1 MIWLIAIL
9 LLAAFAGFGYL
20 RGSIQMGISVLG
32 LFIGL
37 LLAMPLAPLMM
48 PIYTASGVTNLILL
62 SVLPPITAFV
72 VIGLI
77 FMTVG
82 IVVHMKVKKHFRF
95 KTDEASQLMWK
106 RLNQRAGVAFG
117 LVAGVFYTIVLGVG
131 IYSVGYLTFQVS
143 TDTDPGW
150 LKFITDSRVAM
161 DQKGLGK
168 MAASLDPMPD
178 KFYEVSDILGLSH
191 RNPLLENRYRNY
203 PPFLKMSDRADIQEI
218 AGDADFHNMLV
229 QQASLADI
237 MKHPLGQKVMSNG
250 ELFDVLVNQTDLNDL
265 RNFLENGESAVYDD
279 EKILGRWE
287 LNGNALI
294 NYTKRNT
301 AGIKSRELVALK
313 TLVENY
319 LDGSSL
325 IAYTDNTYKIVAKE
339 VPVVEE
345 EEAPRPDFN
354 AGGFGGQPAMS
365 PEMSARYG
373 LGGRGGGGGRPQQA
387 AAQAPKPRAKASI
400 NIGGEG
406 NWERTAPG
414 RYELEV
420 AGRKAQANFNKN
432 RLLIKTQGMQLVFSR
447 VY

>member
-20 RGSIQMGISVLG
+20 RGSIQMGISILG
-32 LFIGL
+32 LFVGL
-37 LLAMPLAPLMM
+37 LLAMPLAPLML

-62 SVLPPITAFV
+62 AVLPPITAFIV
-72 VIGLI
+72 VGLI

-106 RLNQRAGVAFG
+106 RLNQRAGAAFG

-143 TDTDPGW
+143 TETDPGW
-150 LKFITDSRVAM
+150 LKFITDTRVAM
-161 DQKGLGK
+161 DQNGLGK

-229 QQASLADI
+229 QQASLAEI

-250 ELFDVLVNQTDLNDL
+250 ELFDVLVNQTDLTDL
-265 RNFLENGESAVYDD
+265 RNYLENGESTVYDD

-313 TLVENY
+313 ALVDNY

-325 IAYTDNTYKIVAKE
+325 IAFTDNSFKIVAKE

-345 EEAPRPDFN
+345 EEEEAPRPGFN
-354 AGGFGGQPAMS
+354 AGGFGGQPSMS
-365 PEMSARYG
+365 PEMAARYG
-373 LGGRGGGGGRPQQA
+373 LGGRGGRPQQA
-387 AAQAPKPRAKASI
+387 ATPAPKPKSKPTI

-414 RYELEV
+414 RYELDID
-420 AGRKAQANFNKN
+420 GKKAQANFNKS

>member
-1 MIWLIAIL
+1 
-9 LLAAFAGFGYL
+9 
-20 RGSIQMGISVLG
+20 MGISVLG
-32 LFIGL
+32 MFVGL
-37 LLAMPLAPLMM
+37 MLAMPLAPLML
-48 PIYTASGVTNLILL
+48 PIYTASGVENLILL
-62 SVLPPITAFV
+62 SVLPPITAFI
-72 VIGLI
+72 VIGLV

-82 IVVHMKVKKHFRF
+82 IVLHLKVKKHFRF

-106 RLNQRAGVAFG
+106 RLNQRTGAAFG
-117 LVAGVFYTIVLGVG
+117 MVAGVFYTVVLGVG
-131 IYSVGYLTFQVS
+131 LYSVGYLTFQVA
-143 TDTDPGW
+143 TETDPGW
-150 LKFITDSRVAM
+150 LKFITDTRVTM
-161 DQKGLGK
+161 DNNGLGK
-168 MAASLDPMPD
+168 MAASLDPMPK

-250 ELFDVLVNQTDLNDL
+250 VLFDVLVHQTDLGDL
-265 RNFLENGESAVYDD
+265 RNFLENGESATYDD

-325 IAYTDNTYKIVAKE
+325 IAFTDNSFKIEAKE
-339 VPVVEE
+339 PPVEEEEE
-345 EEAPRPDFN
+345 EEAPRPGFN
-354 AGGFGGQPAMS
+354 AGGFGGQPSMS
-365 PEMSARYG
+365 PEMAARYG
-373 LGGRGGGGGRPQQA
+373 LGGGRGGQAQRP
-387 AAQAPKPRAKASI
+387 AAQAARPKLKPTIS
-400 NIGGEG
+400 IGGEG
-406 NWERTAPG
+406 SWERTAPG
-414 RYELEV
+414 RYLLDID
-420 AGRKAQANFNKN
+420 GKNAQANFNKN
-432 RLLIKTQGMQLVFSR
+432 RLLIKTQGMSLVFSR

>member
-1 MIWLIAIL
+1 
-9 LLAAFAGFGYL
+9 
-20 RGSIQMGISVLG
+20 MGISVLG

-143 TDTDPGW
+143 TETDPDW

-161 DQKGLGK
+161 DQNGLGK

-313 TLVENY
+313 MLVDNY

-325 IAYTDNTYKIVAKE
+325 IAYTDNSYKIVAKE
-339 VPVVEE
+339 APVVEE

-354 AGGFGGQPAMS
+354 AGGFDGQPAMS

-373 LGGRGGGGGRPQQA
+373 LGGRGGRGGRPQQGV
-387 AAQAPKPRAKASI
+387 AQAPKPRAKPSI

-406 NWERTAPG
+406 SWERTAPG